1 MNKIYEQNESCNKK
15 RTKQKQKYWMCSNH
29 YKKARNTYKNKAIA
43 MGLHQYAIPN
53 GYKGFLLTA
62 TAETAKTPLTTRQ
75 ELAEKFT
82 KIRQT
87 LRRNHIE
94 NFGYKSFEKHENG
107 LYHLHIMIYVAADSK
122 DAFKEIYKRYFK
134 NHVNVNE
141 QAIQEITETPEYIDD
156 YLIWFSIENDDE
168 EETTKISEK
177 SDISFFGLRK
187 GTMSKWQYVYKTA
200 KANLTPEEWQA
211 KRCMVNKAYGK
222 ALVILDAFN
231 LENITPEAEKLITK
245 KEKKTTNNKK
255 KRLNERKSNITIPR
269 MCKYVLDYFHGPP
282 DMKIII
288 NFVEK
293 RQYISNYRR
302 KPMNR
307 LHSKRERYEKK
318 REELQRAT
326 GPPEN
331 NVNYGDNSTS

>member
-1 MNKIYEQNESCNKK
+1 MNKIYQRNDTYKKK
-15 RTKQKQKYWMCSNH
+15 RTKDKQKYFMPSNH
-29 YKKARNTYKNKAIA
+29 YKKARNLYKNKAIA
-43 MGLHQYAIPN
+43 RGLHQYAIPN

-107 LYHLHIMIYVAADSK
+107 LYHLHIMIYVPADSE

-168 EETTKISEK
+168 EEITKISEK

-187 GTMSKWQYVYKTA
+187 GIMSKWQYVYKTSKA
-200 KANLTPEEWQA
+200 KLTPEEWQA

-231 LENITPEAEKLITK
+231 LENITPEEEKIITK

-255 KRLNERKSNITIPR
+255 KRLNERKRNITIPR
-269 MCKYVLDYFHGPP
+269 MCKLIYFYCHGPP

-293 RQYISNYRR
+293 RQYIFNYRR
-302 KPMNR
+302 KPMNKIY
-307 LHSKRERYEKK
+307 SKIEINQKK
-318 REELQRAT
+318 RNVITRVR
-326 GPPEN
+326 GPP
-331 NVNYGDNSTS
+331 D